1 MKSLLFVSVVCWLC
15 LTSCASAL
23 SGFHRNG
30 QRVVGMDELPGIVDT
45 TAGVNRYN
53 LKMDLMKKH
62 FSGLLLVK
70 RMGEQSYRTVFTT
83 HFGLRVF
90 DFEFTGDSLVV
101 HYCMEPLY
109 KEKVIAL
116 FRNDFSRLF
125 GLSHTQ
131 VGQVYSATDGI
142 NKEVYRFGKK
152 LYYRK
157 NLKQGVVEQISSGR
171 GWKKTV
177 WSFSDY
183 ESGYPSMISIHHA
196 LFPVRLELERLSSVE

>member
-23 SGFHRNG
+23 SGFHPNG

-45 TAGVNRYN
+45 IAGVNRYN

-70 RMGEQSYRTVFTT
+70 RMDEQSYRTVFTT
-83 HFGLRVF
+83 YFGLRVF
-90 DFEFTGDSLVV
+90 DFEFIGDSLTV

-109 KEKVIAL
+109 KEKVITL

-125 GLSHTQ
+125 GLSRNQ
-131 VGQVYSATDGI
+131 VAQVYRATEGV

-152 LYYRK
+152 LFYRK
-157 NLKQGVVEQISSGR
+157 DLDRGVVEQISSGR

-177 WSFSDY
+177 WSFSGY
-183 ESGYPSMISIHHA
+183 ESGYPSKVIIDHA
-196 LFPVRLELERLSSVE
+196 LFPVSLELERLSDVK